1 MVKINQRL
9 DRTKAGSDFYVMNAY
24 YMHDFKRFYQ
34 KTWPKNSKRSQS
46 GPQKHCIGL

>member
-24 YMHDFKRFYQ
+24 YMHDFKRFYK